1 LQYLLISKEDTL
13 LSITRIVGQRNID
26 LLLAENGLTRTP
38 KIGKQYY
45 DKCAQLL
52 AENPPEVTAARKSAL
67 LNSLTGS
74 EEVFEKACLLDED
87 GWKIFSAFQSFPDAL
102 RIPESIQL
110 PYSAKVIG
118 DIPKSVI
125 KVKLGNTAGGS
136 QRVFKDTSGGTM
148 RAGGVEPVSSATYKA
163 VMKGLKSSSTISP
176 AVFNSVNTSFPVSS
190 TGKKSKGATTRVP
203 QYAYNLPWGKIQL
216 YSSLLDES
224 IDVPAYPE
232 TLEVQR
238 SASYTGMPDIIY
250 QYEPWIVYQS
260 SGPRDQQ
267 LSFHLHRDMWSGN
280 HLDGK
285 ANNLIRFCEANTFAR
300 YNGSAVESPIFRVY
314 IDGSLFV
321 SGVLT
326 QTRTNWSG
334 PIGLDGWYLEFEL
347 VLSIQEVS
355 PVALNIDTV
364 RNFNI
369 VGSS

>member
-1 LQYLLISKEDTL
+1 MQYLLISKEDTL

-110 PYSAKVIG
+110 PYSSRVIG
-118 DIPKSVI
+118 DIQRGMS
-125 KVKLGNTAGGS
+125 KVKLGDGAGRGQQVWSDVPIAGGRIS
-136 QRVFKDTSGGTM
+136 QT
-148 RAGGVEPVSSATYKA
+148 EPVSSATYKA
-163 VMKGLKSSSTISP
+163 VMKGLKSSPSISP
-176 AVFNSVNTSFPVSS
+176 SVFNSVNTSFPVSS
-190 TGKKSKGATTRVP
+190 TGKKTKGATTRTP

-232 TLEVQR
+232 QLETQR
-238 SASYTGMPDIIY
+238 TANYTAMPDIIY

-267 LSFHLHRDMWSGN
+267 VSFHLHRDMWSGN

-285 ANNLIRFCEANTFAR
+285 ANELIRFCEANTFPR
-300 YNGSAVESPIFRVY
+300 YTGSTVDASRFSVY
-314 IDGSLFV
+314 IDGSLFI

-326 QTRTNWSG
+326 QTRVNWTG
-334 PIGLDGWYLEFEL
+334 PIGLDGWYLEFEIT
-347 VLSIQEVS
+347 LSLQEVAPTS
-355 PVALNIDTV
+355 LSIDTV
-364 RNFNI
+364 RNFGLI
-369 VGSS
+369 GSS